1 MMAWQAYASTFGSV
15 DMCRLGIA
23 DHEGVAEQPKQDATD
38 AEIDNVIE
46 GDVDAV
52 L

>member
-1 MMAWQAYASTFGSV
+1 
-15 DMCRLGIA
+15 MCGLGIA
-23 DHEGVAEQPKQDATD
+23 DREGVAKQPEPDATD
-38 AEIDNVIE
+38 AEIDNVLE

>member
-1 MMAWQAYASTFGSV
+1 MALQAYASTFGSV
-15 DMCRLGIA
+15 DMCGLGIA
-23 DHEGVAEQPKQDATD
+23 DREGVAEQPEQGAPD
-38 AEIDNVIE
+38 AEIDDVLE